1 MKTDSVYVSGRNGIG
16 DLSMVKRI
24 NRAIELLESDQP
36 IYYTGLHSFSRD
48 FLTYEQGIKDSTVW
62 ADYINIGMEHGA
74 FDMGGLE
81 AYMDG
86 LVDGG
91 PTPSGHVT
99 PTVIVELP
107 VQGESADIIRY
118 NAWQIR
124 QILARGVHGILLC
137 EATTPDAVAAFV
149 ESCRYKINEIG
160 VGFGLKDGTRGVGS
174 EFKAKEKWGLS
185 DDNDY
190 RSKADPWPLNPNG
203 EILLGLKIETL
214 AGLNNCE
221 QILSVPGIGFAEM
234 GPGDMSMSMK
244 IKRVPG
250 SPPDPRIKEA
260 SARVKKACDK
270 NGIKFL
276 ESANPGN
283 ITEIIDTGARVIAG
297 QSEEAAQIG
306 RKYTGRQMKV

>member
-1 MKTDSVYVSGRNGIG
+1 MVRNESGEL
-16 DLSMVKRI
+16 DMVKRI
-24 NRAIELLESDQP
+24 NRAIELLDDDQP

-48 FLTYEQGIKDSTVW
+48 FLSYEQGKKDSKIW

-91 PTPSGHVT
+91 PTSSGHVT

-107 VQGESADIIRY
+107 VQGENAEVIRY

-137 EATTPDAVAAFV
+137 EATTAEAVAAFV
-149 ESCRYKINEIG
+149 ESCRYKLNEIG
-160 VGFGLKDGTRGVGS
+160 VGYGLQDGTRGVGS
-174 EFKAKEKWGLS
+174 EFKAKLKWGLE
-185 DDNDY
+185 DDNEY
-190 RSKADPWPLNPNG
+190 RAKADPWPLNPEG
-203 EILLGLKIETL
+203 ELLLGLKIETL
-214 AGLNNCE
+214 GGLNNCE

-250 SPPDPRIKEA
+250 TEPDQRIKDA
-260 SARVKKACDK
+260 SLRVKKACER
-270 NGIKFL
+270 NGVRFL
-276 ESANPGN
+276 ETGTPDS
-283 ITEIIDTGARVIAG
+283 IKSVIDSGARVIAG
-297 QSEEAAQIG
+297 QSEEAASIG
-306 RKYTGRQMKV
+306 RKYTNRKMKV

>member
-1 MKTDSVYVSGRNGIG
+1 
-16 DLSMVKRI
+16 MVKRI
-24 NRAIELLESDQP
+24 NRAIELLEEDQP

-48 FLTYEQGIKDSTVW
+48 FLTYEQGKKDSAIW
-62 ADYINIGMEHGA
+62 ADYINIGMEHGP

-91 PTPSGHVT
+91 PTPSGHIT

-107 VQGESADIIRY
+107 VQGESAEIIKY

-124 QILARGVHGILLC
+124 QILGRGVHGILLC
-137 EATTPDAVAAFV
+137 EATSAEAVAAFV
-149 ESCRYKINEIG
+149 ESCRYKRNDIG
-160 VGFGLKDGTRGVGS
+160 VGYGLKDGTRGVGS
-174 EFKAKEKWGLS
+174 EFKAKLKWGID

-190 RSKADPWPLNPNG
+190 RAKADPWPLNSEG
-203 EILLGLKIETL
+203 ELLLGLKIETL

-244 IKRVPG
+244 IKRIPG
-250 SPPDPRIKEA
+250 DSPDQRIKDA
-260 SARVKKACDK
+260 SLRVKKACDK
-270 NGIKFL
+270 NGVKFL
-276 ESANPGN
+276 ETGTPEN
-283 ITEIIDTGARVIAG
+283 IIEVIESGARVIAG
-297 QSEEAAQIG
+297 QNQEAAKVG
-306 RKYTGRQMKV
+306 RKYTNRKMKS

>member
-1 MKTDSVYVSGRNGIG
+1 
-16 DLSMVKRI
+16 MVKRI
-24 NRAIELLESDQP
+24 NRAIELLDDDQP

-48 FLTYEQGIKDSTVW
+48 FLTYEQGKKDSKIW
-62 ADYINIGMEHGA
+62 ADYINIGMEHGP

-107 VQGESADIIRY
+107 VQGENAEVIRY

-137 EATTPDAVAAFV
+137 EATTAEAVAAFV
-149 ESCRYKINEIG
+149 ESCRYKLNEIG
-160 VGFGLKDGTRGVGS
+160 VGYGLQDGTRGVGS
-174 EFKAKEKWGLS
+174 EFKAKLKWGLE
-185 DDNDY
+185 DDNEY
-190 RSKADPWPLNPNG
+190 RAKADPWPLNPEG
-203 EILLGLKIETL
+203 ELLLGLKIETL
-214 AGLNNCE
+214 GGLNNCE

-250 SPPDPRIKEA
+250 TEPDQRIKDA
-260 SARVKKACDK
+260 SLRVKKAFER
-270 NGIKFL
+270 NGVRFL
-276 ESANPGN
+276 ETGTPDS
-283 ITEIIDTGARVIAG
+283 IKSVIDSGARVIAG
-297 QSEEAAQIG
+297 QSEEAASIG
-306 RKYTGRQMKV
+306 RKYTNRKMKI

>member
-1 MKTDSVYVSGRNGIG
+1 MVRNESGEL
-16 DLSMVKRI
+16 DMVKRI
-24 NRAIELLESDQP
+24 NRAIELLDDDQP

-48 FLTYEQGIKDSTVW
+48 FLSYEQGKKDSKIW

-91 PTPSGHVT
+91 PTASGHVT

-107 VQGESADIIRY
+107 VQGENAEVIRY

-137 EATTPDAVAAFV
+137 EATTAEAVAAFV
-149 ESCRYKINEIG
+149 ESCRYKLNEIG
-160 VGFGLKDGTRGVGS
+160 VGYGLQDGTRGVGS
-174 EFKAKEKWGLS
+174 EFKAKLKWGLE
-185 DDNDY
+185 DDNEY
-190 RSKADPWPLNPNG
+190 RAKADPWPLNPEG
-203 EILLGLKIETL
+203 ELLLGLKIETL
-214 AGLNNCE
+214 GGLNNCE

-250 SPPDPRIKEA
+250 TEPDQRIKDA
-260 SARVKKACDK
+260 SLRVKKACER
-270 NGIKFL
+270 NGVRFL
-276 ESANPGN
+276 ETGTPDS
-283 ITEIIDTGARVIAG
+283 IKSVIDSGARVIAG
-297 QSEEAAQIG
+297 QSEEAASIG
-306 RKYTGRQMKV
+306 RKYTNRKMKV

>member
-1 MKTDSVYVSGRNGIG
+1 MT
-16 DLSMVKRI
+16 KRI
-24 NRAIELLESDQP
+24 NRVIELFEDDQP
-36 IYYTGLHSFSRD
+36 VYYTGLHSFDRD
-48 FLTYEQGIKDSTVW
+48 YLTYEQGKKDASIW

-190 RSKADPWPLNPNG
+190 RSKAEPWPLNPNG

>member
-1 MKTDSVYVSGRNGIG
+1 MT
-16 DLSMVKRI
+16 KRI
-24 NRAIELLESDQP
+24 NRVIELFEDDQP
-36 IYYTGLHSFSRD
+36 VYYTGLHSFDRD
-48 FLTYEQGIKDSTVW
+48 YLTYEQGKKDASIW

-174 EFKAKEKWGLS
+174 EFKAKEKWGIS
-185 DDNDY
+185 ADNDY